1 MTFSPLCKS
10 LYYFSFSIK
19 HSFSKFIEKLLKI
32 LTKKNFNMNEC
43 NSTEN
48 ECSVESDCSIR
59 NKNPKWLSIG

>member
-1 MTFSPLCKS
+1 MPFSPLCKP
-10 LYYFSFSIK
+10 LYYFSFGIK
-19 HSFSKFIEKLLKI
+19 HIFSKFIEKLFKNI
-32 LTKKNFNMNEC
+32 DNKNFNVNEC

>member
-10 LYYFSFSIK
+10 LYYFSR
-19 HSFSKFIEKLLKI
+19 KI
-32 LTKKNFNMNEC
+32 VKNIDKKNFNVNEC